1 MKFIGIPR
9 REKNKG
15 EKVRSV
21 VGGILLFTFVFVCV
35 LGAESVLSDRPSS
48 SDDVS
53 IDPVFT
59 ASSSTDIELLP
70 VGLDESLPSLANRS
84 EDPADMLT
92 VPVDDDST
100 PDASVTTH
108 LPYSVFLAIETA
120 KNLPP
125 VVTPPQTV
133 TPAPVETPENVHY
146 YVIAELSVRVGPGTD
161 FEKIGA
167 LVAGDE
173 VDTIASVD
181 NGWKKLSDGT
191 YVIDDY
197 LSLIP
202 PETELTATFY
212 VTGEANVRSGPGTG
226 YEVVKTLVKG
236 DAISVIAVTSNGWYK
251 TIKGTYVSKEVCS
264 DTPPATPTPVPTKA
278 PTKAP
283 TPVPQPTKAPAPTS
297 APTAT
302 VKAGDSIECTITFYG
317 PQLKKDGTYSTT
329 TKSGAACV
337 VGTTVA
343 ADWSVIP
350 KNSTIYIPGLP
361 LNLYDG
367 SYADDGYYTVQDVGS
382 AVKGYKIDIYVPSE
396 EIANQLNNGKK
407 WTVNIISVGSND

>member
-100 PDASVTTH
+100 PDASFTTH
-108 LPYSVFLAIETA
+108 IPYSVFLAIETA

-125 VVTPPQTV
+125 VVTPPPTV

-146 YVIAELSVRVGPGTD
+146 YVIAELS
-161 FEKIGA
+161 
-167 LVAGDE
+167 
-173 VDTIASVD
+173 
-181 NGWKKLSDGT
+181 
-191 YVIDDY
+191 
-197 LSLIP
+197 
-202 PETELTATFY
+202 
-212 VTGEANVRSGPGTG
+212 
-226 YEVVKTLVKG
+226 
-236 DAISVIAVTSNGWYK
+236 
-251 TIKGTYVSKEVCS
+251 
-264 DTPPATPTPVPTKA
+264 
-278 PTKAP
+278 
-283 TPVPQPTKAPAPTS
+283 
-297 APTAT
+297 
-302 VKAGDSIECTITFYG
+302 
-317 PQLKKDGTYSTT
+317 
-329 TKSGAACV
+329 
-337 VGTTVA
+337 
-343 ADWSVIP
+343 
-350 KNSTIYIPGLP
+350 
-361 LNLYDG
+361 
-367 SYADDGYYTVQDVGS
+367 
-382 AVKGYKIDIYVPSE
+382 
-396 EIANQLNNGKK
+396 
-407 WTVNIISVGSND
+407 

>member
-35 LGAESVLSDRPSS
+35 LGAESVLSDRSATS
-48 SDDVS
+48 NDAS

-59 ASSSTDIELLP
+59 ASSSTDMELLP

-84 EDPADMLT
+84 EDPIELLT
-92 VPVDDDST
+92 VPQSGAAKS
-100 PDASVTTH
+100 DASAASH
-108 LPYSVFLAIETA
+108 IPYTVFLSIETT
-120 KNLPP
+120 KNSPSIVNP
-125 VVTPPQTV
+125 GATP
-133 TPAPVETPENVHY
+133 TPAETLVPPVETPESVHY
-146 YVIAELSVRVGPGTD
+146 YVIAELSVRVGPGTEY
-161 FEKIGA
+161 EKVSS

-173 VDTIASVD
+173 VDTVASVD
-181 NGWKKLSDGT
+181 NGWKKLVDGT
-191 YVIDDY
+191 YVVDDY
-197 LSLIP
+197 LSVTP

-236 DAISVIAVTSNGWYK
+236 DAISVVAVTSNGWYK
-251 TIKGTYVSKEVCS
+251 TVKGTYVSKEVCS

-283 TPVPQPTKAPAPTS
+283 TPVPQPTKTPAPTS
-297 APTAT
+297 APTPSTLKSGDT
-302 VKAGDSIECTITFYG
+302 VLCKITFYG
-317 PQLKKDGTYSTT
+317 PQLKNDGSYSTT
-329 TKSGAACV
+329 TATGTTCV
-337 VGTTVA
+337 VGTSVA
-343 ADWSVIP
+343 ADWRVFP

-367 SYADDGYYTVQDVGS
+367 SFSDDGYYKVED
-382 AVKGYKIDIYVPSE
+382 KGGDIQGYWIDIYVPSE
-396 EIANQLNNGKK
+396 EIADQLG
-407 WTVNIISVGSND
+407 TVWLNVTLQ

>member
-125 VVTPPQTV
+125 VVTPPPTV

-197 LSLIP
+197 LSLTP
-202 PETELTATFY
+202 SETELTATFY

-251 TIKGTYVSKEVCS
+251 TVKGTYVSKEVCS

-297 APTAT
+297 APTSSTLKSGDT
-302 VKAGDSIECTITFYG
+302 VLCKITFYG
-317 PQLKKDGTYSTT
+317 PQLKNDGSYSTT
-329 TKSGAACV
+329 TATGTTCV
-337 VGTTVA
+337 VGTSVA
-343 ADWSVIP
+343 ADWSVFP

-367 SYADDGYYTVQDVGS
+367 SFSDDGYYKVEDKGS
-382 AVKGYKIDIYVPSE
+382 AVKGYWIDIYVPSE
-396 EIANQLNNGKK
+396 EIADQLG
-407 WTVNIISVGSND
+407 TVWLNVTLQ